1 MAAMAKSSD
10 SGAFMEEFTLH
21 PTSSSDQLP
30 LSGLTFAIKDMVPG
44 GSSSG
49 SAVAVA
55 AKLVDFSLGTDTGG
69 SVRAP
74 ASYCGILGFR
84 PSHNVVSTAGVTHL
98 AQSFDTVGWFARDPL
113 ILSRVGHVLLH
124 LPMVDPIKPIQV
136 IIPEDCFSL
145 SSIPSNRTTEVL
157 IKSVKKLFGGKISCH
172 FKRLAYADHIV
183 KHVNLGDYVK
193 DKVPSLQKF
202 TNVGDGDPL
211 YKIAS
216 LAALSSAWSLLVR
229 YEFKNNHAEWITR
242 VNPDLGPGISE
253 RVWEAVRTTGENID
267 ACHSVKIEFRA
278 ALSALIGDSCVLALP
293 TIPDAPPKLRTD
305 PTTLEV
311 FEARAFSF
319 LSIASVSG
327 FCQVS
332 IPLGMHNNLPVS
344 ISLLARHGSDS
355 FLLNLVE
362 TLYDTLR
369 EESEIAEKMI
379 N

>member
-1 MAAMAKSSD
+1 MAPEEARGKTVRMCQCPDLQIGHEQKS
-10 SGAFMEEFTLH
+10 
-21 PTSSSDQLP
+21 QLV
-30 LSGLTFAIKDMVPG
+30 INMHWVPG

-69 SVRAP
+69 SVRVP

-84 PSHNVVSTAGVTHL
+84 PSHDVVPTAGVTPM

-145 SSIPSNRTTEVL
+145 SGIPSSQTTEAL
-157 IKSVKKLFGGKISCH
+157 IKSVKKLFG
-172 FKRLAYADHIV
+172 DHIV
-183 KHVNLGDYVK
+183 KHVKLGDYVK

-202 TNVGDGDPL
+202 MNVGDGDPL
-211 YKIAS
+211 YDIAS
-216 LAALSSAWSLLVR
+216 LAALSSARSLLLR
-229 YEFKNNHAEWITR
+229 YEFKNNHAEWISR

-253 RVWEAVRTTGENID
+253 GVWEAVRTTGENID
-267 ACHSVKIEFRA
+267 TCHSVKIEFCA
-278 ALSALIGDSCVLALP
+278 ALSALIG
-293 TIPDAPPKLRTD
+293 
-305 PTTLEV
+305 
-311 FEARAFSF
+311 
-319 LSIASVSG
+319 
-327 FCQVS
+327 VS
-332 IPLGMHNNLPVS
+332 IPLGMHDNLPVS

-362 TLYDTLR
+362 TLYDTLQQ
-369 EESEIAEKMI
+369 ESEIAKKMI
-379 N
+379 S